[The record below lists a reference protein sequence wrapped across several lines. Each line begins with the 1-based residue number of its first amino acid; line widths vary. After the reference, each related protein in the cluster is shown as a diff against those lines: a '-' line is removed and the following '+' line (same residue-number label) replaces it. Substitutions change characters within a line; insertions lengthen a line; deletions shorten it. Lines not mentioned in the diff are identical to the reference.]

1 MNIRKRR
8 VLAALSA
15 IALVAP
21 LSLANPVSARDGNSS
36 RDDVG
41 GTGNDVNPQPASKIK
56 QGGTMNYVQV
66 SLCPQFNGNAAGGNL
81 ADCSTAMGPLLPF
94 YTYFDGN
101 GNVQVN
107 KDYAS
112 SVKVSKVKGKQTV
125 TYALNPKA
133 VWTDGKSVTAADF
146 ISMWQALNGTNKAF
160 AVISTTGYDKME
172 SVVQGKTKFDVIV
185 TFKET
190 YADWQPMFGALKPVS
205 LTATPEAFN
214 NSWKLAPSPTAGPF
228 IWGGVDNTAK
238 TITVKR
244 NPKWWGDKPYLDQIV
259 FKQLAQAAQIDA
271 LLNGE
276 IDYMDVS
283 VDANA
288 VKRVRDDKGKKVRL
302 NTGVSPV
309 FEHLTFG
316 PLEGNAVTSDVAV
329 RQALALAL
337 DRQQIATAVL
347 GPIVGKKNAAV
358 LNNRI
363 FMKGLYCNQDNSGSF
378 GKRDLKAARA
388 LLDKAGWTVGSD
400 GIRSKNGIRLS
411 MTAKY
416 PSGFEPRRDIILLST
431 AMAKEVGIEL
441 VPTIVP
447 SADYFVKHI
456 TQPANFELAV
466 FAWVGTAYPIAS
478 SPNLYKT
485 DSAQNFPKI
494 SSALVDS
501 LGVRAN
507 QILALPKRCELMN
520 QMDKELWK
528 LMPSIP
534 LYQRPSAIAANKNL
548 ANFGAFAYTSLD
560 WTKVGFQK

>member
-1 MNIRKRR
+1 MNIMKRR
-8 VLAALSA
+8 ALAALSA

-21 LSLANPVSARDGNSS
+21 LSFANPVSARDGDTS

-41 GTGNDVNPQPASKIK
+41 GTSNDVNPQPASKIK
-56 QGGTMNYVQV
+56 QGGTLNYVQV

-81 ADCSTAMGPLLPF
+81 ADCSTAMGPLLPV

-112 SVKVSKVKGKQTV
+112 SIKVSKVNGKQTV

-133 VWTDGKSVTAADF
+133 VWSDGKSVTADDF
-146 ISMWQALNGTNKAF
+146 ISMWKALNGTNKAF

-190 YADWQPMFGALKPVS
+190 YADWQPMFSALKPAS

-214 NSWKLAPSPTAGPF
+214 NSWKLAPNPTSGPF
-228 IWGGVDNTAK
+228 IWDGVDNTAK

-244 NPKWWGDKPYLDQIV
+244 NPKWWGEKPYLDRIV
-259 FKQLAQAAQIDA
+259 FKQVPQAAQIDA

-283 VDANA
+283 IDANA
-288 VKRVRDDKGKKVRL
+288 VKRVKADKGKKVRL
-302 NTGVSPV
+302 DTNVSPT

-316 PLEGNAVTSDVAV
+316 PLNAVTGDVAV

-337 DRQQIATAVL
+337 DRQQIAVAIQS
-347 GPIVGKKNAAV
+347 PIVGKNNVAV

-400 GIRSKNGIRLS
+400 GIRSKNGVRLS

-416 PSGFEPRRDIILLST
+416 PSGNDARRDIILLST
-431 AMAKEVGIEL
+431 AMAKEAGIEL
-441 VPTIVP
+441 VPTLIP
-447 SADYFVKHI
+447 SADYFVKHV

-466 FAWVGTAYPIAS
+466 FAWIGTSYPIAS

-501 LGVRAN
+501 LGVKAN

-534 LYQRPSAIAANKNL
+534 LYQRPNAVAVAKKL
-548 ANFGAFAYTSLD
+548 ANFGAFGYTSLD
-560 WTKVGFQK
+560 WAKVGFEK

>member
-1 MNIRKRR
+1 MNIMKRR

-21 LSLANPVSARDGNSS
+21 LSFANPVSARDGNSS

-41 GTGNDVNPQPASKIK
+41 GTSNDVNPQPASKIK
-56 QGGTMNYVQV
+56 QGGTLNYVQV

-81 ADCSTAMGPLLPF
+81 ADCSTAMGPLLPY

-112 SVKVSKVKGKQTV
+112 SIKVSKVNGKQTV

-133 VWTDGKSVTAADF
+133 VWTDGKSVTADDF
-146 ISMWQALNGTNKAF
+146 ISMWKALNGTNKAF

-190 YADWQPMFGALKPVS
+190 YADWQPLFGSLKPAS
-205 LTATPEAFN
+205 LTATPDAFN
-214 NSWKLAPSPTAGPF
+214 NSWKLAPSPTSGPF
-228 IWGGVDNTAK
+228 IWDGVDNTAK

-244 NPKWWGDKPYLDQIV
+244 NPKWWGEKPYLDKIV
-259 FKQLAQAAQIDA
+259 FKQVPQAAQIDA

-283 VDANA
+283 IDANA
-288 VKRVRDDKGKKVRL
+288 VKRVKADKGKKVRL
-302 NTGVSPV
+302 DTNVSAT

-316 PLEGNAVTSDVAV
+316 PFNSVTGDVAV

-337 DRQQIATAVL
+337 DREQIAVAIQS
-347 GPIVGKKNAAV
+347 PIVGKKNVAV

-400 GIRSKNGIRLS
+400 GIRSKNGVRLT

-416 PSGFEPRRDIILLST
+416 PSGNDARRDIILLAT
-431 AMAKEVGIEL
+431 AMAKEAGIEL
-441 VPTIVP
+441 VPTLIP

-485 DSAQNFPKI
+485 GSAQNFPKI
-494 SSALVDS
+494 SSELVDS

-528 LMPSIP
+528 IMPSIP
-534 LYQRPSAIAANKNL
+534 LYQRPNAVAVNTKL
-548 ANFGAFAYTSLD
+548 ANFGAFGYTSLD
-560 WTKVGFQK
+560 WAKVGFEK

>member
-1 MNIRKRR
+1 MNIMKRR

-21 LSLANPVSARDGNSS
+21 LSFANPVSARDGNSS

-41 GTGNDVNPQPASKIK
+41 GTSNDVNPQPASKIK
-56 QGGTMNYVQV
+56 QGGTLNYVQV

-81 ADCSTAMGPLLPF
+81 ADCSTAMGPLLPY

-112 SVKVSKVKGKQTV
+112 SIKVSKVNGKQTV

-133 VWTDGKSVTAADF
+133 VWSDGKSVTADDF
-146 ISMWQALNGTNKAF
+146 ISMWKALNGTNKAF

-190 YADWQPMFGALKPVS
+190 YADWQPLFGSLKPAS
-205 LTATPEAFN
+205 LTATPDAFN
-214 NSWKLAPSPTAGPF
+214 NSWKLAPSPTSGPF
-228 IWGGVDNTAK
+228 IWDGVDNTAK

-244 NPKWWGDKPYLDQIV
+244 NPKWWGEKPYLDKIV
-259 FKQLAQAAQIDA
+259 FKQVPQAAQIDA

-283 VDANA
+283 IDANA
-288 VKRVRDDKGKKVRL
+288 VKRVKADKGKKVRL
-302 NTGVSPV
+302 DTNVSAT

-316 PLEGNAVTSDVAV
+316 PFNSVTTDVAV

-337 DRQQIATAVL
+337 DREQIAVAIQS
-347 GPIVGKKNAAV
+347 PIVGKKNVAV

-400 GIRSKNGIRLS
+400 GIRSKNGVRLT

-416 PSGFEPRRDIILLST
+416 PSGNDARRDIILLAT
-431 AMAKEVGIEL
+431 AMAKEAGIEL
-441 VPTIVP
+441 VPTLIP
-447 SADYFVKHI
+447 SADYFVKHV

-485 DSAQNFPKI
+485 GSAQNFPKI
-494 SSALVDS
+494 SSELVDS

-528 LMPSIP
+528 IMPSIP
-534 LYQRPSAIAANKNL
+534 LYQRPNAVAVNTKL
-548 ANFGAFAYTSLD
+548 ANFGAFGYTSLD
-560 WTKVGFQK
+560 WAKVGFEK

>member
-1 MNIRKRR
+1 MKRR

-21 LSLANPVSARDGNSS
+21 LSFANPVSARDGNSS

-41 GTGNDVNPQPASKIK
+41 GTSNDVNPQPASKIK
-56 QGGTMNYVQV
+56 QGGTLNYVQV

-81 ADCSTAMGPLLPF
+81 ADCSTAMGPLLPY

-112 SVKVSKVKGKQTV
+112 SIKVSKVNGKQTV

-133 VWTDGKSVTAADF
+133 VWSDGKSVTADDF
-146 ISMWQALNGTNKAF
+146 ISMWKALNGTNKAF

-190 YADWQPMFGALKPVS
+190 YADWQPLFGSLKPAS
-205 LTATPEAFN
+205 LTATPDAFN
-214 NSWKLAPSPTAGPF
+214 NSWKLAPSPTSGPF
-228 IWGGVDNTAK
+228 IWDGVDNTAK

-244 NPKWWGDKPYLDQIV
+244 NPKWWGEKPYLDKIV
-259 FKQLAQAAQIDA
+259 FKQVPQAAQIDA

-283 VDANA
+283 IDANA
-288 VKRVRDDKGKKVRL
+288 VKRVKADKGKKVRL
-302 NTGVSPV
+302 DTNVSAT

-316 PLEGNAVTSDVAV
+316 PFNSVTGDVAV

-337 DRQQIATAVL
+337 DREQIAVAIQS
-347 GPIVGKKNAAV
+347 PIVGKKNVAV

-400 GIRSKNGIRLS
+400 GIRSKNGVRLT

-416 PSGFEPRRDIILLST
+416 PSGNDARRDIILLAT
-431 AMAKEVGIEL
+431 AMAKEAGIEL
-441 VPTIVP
+441 VPTLIP
-447 SADYFVKHI
+447 SADYFVKHV

-485 DSAQNFPKI
+485 GSAQNFPKI
-494 SSALVDS
+494 SSELVDS

-528 LMPSIP
+528 IMPSIP
-534 LYQRPSAIAANKNL
+534 LYQRPNAVAVNTKL
-548 ANFGAFAYTSLD
+548 ANFGAFGYTSLD
-560 WTKVGFQK
+560 WAKVGFEK

>member
-1 MNIRKRR
+1 MNIMKRR
-8 VLAALSA
+8 ALAALSA

-21 LSLANPVSARDGNSS
+21 LSFANPVSARDGDTS

-41 GTGNDVNPQPASKIK
+41 GTSNDVNPQPASKIK
-56 QGGTMNYVQV
+56 QGGTLNYVQV

-81 ADCSTAMGPLLPF
+81 ADCSTAMGPLLPY

-107 KDYAS
+107 KDYATS
-112 SVKVSKVKGKQTV
+112 IKVSKVNGKQTV

-133 VWTDGKSVTAADF
+133 VWSDGKSVTAEDF
-146 ISMWQALNGTNKAF
+146 ISMWKALNGTNKAY

-190 YADWQPMFGALKPVS
+190 YADWQPLFGSLKPAS

-214 NSWKLAPSPTAGPF
+214 NSWKLAPNPTSGPF
-228 IWGGVDNTAK
+228 IWDGVDNTAK

-244 NPKWWGDKPYLDQIV
+244 NPKWWGEKPYLDRIV
-259 FKQLAQAAQIDA
+259 FKQVPQAAQIDA

-283 VDANA
+283 IDANA
-288 VKRVRDDKGKKVRL
+288 VKRVKADKGKKVRL
-302 NTGVSPV
+302 DTNVSAT

-316 PLEGNAVTSDVAV
+316 PFNAVTGDVAV

-337 DRQQIATAVL
+337 DRQQIAVAIQS
-347 GPIVGKKNAAV
+347 PIVGKKNVSV

-400 GIRSKNGIRLS
+400 GIRSKNGVRLS

-416 PSGFEPRRDIILLST
+416 PSGNDARRDIILLST

-441 VPTIVP
+441 VPTLIP

-485 DSAQNFPKI
+485 GSAQNFPKI
-494 SSALVDS
+494 SSELVDS

-528 LMPSIP
+528 IMPSIP
-534 LYQRPSAIAANKNL
+534 LYQRPNAVAVNKKL
-548 ANFGAFAYTSLD
+548 ANFGAFGYTSLD
-560 WTKVGFQK
+560 WAKVGFEK

>member
-1 MNIRKRR
+1 MNIMKRR
-8 VLAALSA
+8 ALAALSA

-21 LSLANPVSARDGNSS
+21 LSFANPVSARDGDTS

-41 GTGNDVNPQPASKIK
+41 GTSNDVNPQPASKIK
-56 QGGTMNYVQV
+56 QGGTLNYVQV

-81 ADCSTAMGPLLPF
+81 ADCSTAMGPLLPY

-107 KDYAS
+107 KDYATS
-112 SVKVSKVKGKQTV
+112 IKVSKVNGKQTV

-133 VWTDGKSVTAADF
+133 VWTDGKSVTADDF
-146 ISMWQALNGTNKAF
+146 ISMWKALNGTNKAY

-190 YADWQPMFGALKPVS
+190 YADWQPLFGSLKPAS

-214 NSWKLAPSPTAGPF
+214 NSWKLAPNPTSGPF
-228 IWGGVDNTAK
+228 IWDGVDNTAK

-244 NPKWWGDKPYLDQIV
+244 NPKWWGEKPYLDRIV
-259 FKQLAQAAQIDA
+259 FKQVPQAAQIDA

-283 VDANA
+283 IDANA
-288 VKRVRDDKGKKVRL
+288 VKRVKADKGKKVRL
-302 NTGVSPV
+302 DTNVSAT

-316 PLEGNAVTSDVAV
+316 PFNSVTGDVAV

-337 DRQQIATAVL
+337 DREQIAVAIQS
-347 GPIVGKKNAAV
+347 PIVGKKNVSV

-400 GIRSKNGIRLS
+400 GIRSKNGVRLS

-416 PSGFEPRRDIILLST
+416 PSGNDARRDIILLAT

-441 VPTIVP
+441 VPTLIP

-485 DSAQNFPKI
+485 GSAQNFPKI
-494 SSALVDS
+494 SSELVDS

-528 LMPSIP
+528 IMPSIP
-534 LYQRPSAIAANKNL
+534 LYQRPNAVAVNKKL
-548 ANFGAFAYTSLD
+548 ANFGAFGYTSLD
-560 WTKVGFQK
+560 WAKVGFEK

>member
-1 MNIRKRR
+1 
-8 VLAALSA
+8 
-15 IALVAP
+15 
-21 LSLANPVSARDGNSS
+21 
-36 RDDVG
+36 
-41 GTGNDVNPQPASKIK
+41 
-56 QGGTMNYVQV
+56 MNYVQV
-66 SLCPQFNGNAAGGNL
+66 SLCPQFNGGAAGGNL
-81 ADCSTAMGPLLPF
+81 ADCSTTMGPLLPF

-101 GNVQVN
+101 GNLQVN

-146 ISMWQALNGTNKAF
+146 ISMWNAQNGSNKAF
-160 AVISTTGYDKME
+160 AVISTTGYDKIE

-190 YADWQPMFGALKPVS
+190 YADWQPLFGSLKPVS
-205 LTATPEAFN
+205 LTANPEAFN
-214 NSWKLAPSPTAGPF
+214 NSWKLAPSPTSGPF

-244 NPKWWGDKPYLDQIV
+244 NPKWWGDKPYLDRIV
-259 FKQLAQAAQIDA
+259 FKQVPQAAQIDA

-283 VDANA
+283 IDANA
-288 VKRVRDDKGKKVRL
+288 VKRVRADKGKKVRL
-302 NTGVSPV
+302 NTAVSPV
-309 FEHLTFG
+309 WEHLTFG
-316 PLEGNAVTSDVAV
+316 PLTGNAVTSDVAV
-329 RQALALAL
+329 RQALTLAL
-337 DRQQIATAVL
+337 DRQQIATAIQ
-347 GPIVGKKNAAV
+347 GPIVGKKNAVV

-363 FMKGLYCNQDNSGSF
+363 FMKGLYCNQDNSGSL

-388 LLDKAGWTVGSD
+388 MLDKAGWTVGSD
-400 GIRSKNGIRLS
+400 GIRSKNGVRLS
-411 MTAKY
+411 IAIKY
-416 PSGFEPRRDIILLST
+416 PSGNTARRDIILLST

-441 VPTIVP
+441 VPTLVP
-447 SADYFVKHI
+447 SADYFVKHV

-485 DSAQNFPKI
+485 GSAQNFPKI

-534 LYQRPSAIAANKNL
+534 LYQRPNAVAVNKKL
-548 ANFGAFAYTSLD
+548 ANFGAFGYTTLD
-560 WTKVGFQK
+560 WTKVGLTK

>member
-1 MNIRKRR
+1 MNIMKRR

-21 LSLANPVSARDGNSS
+21 LSFANPVSARDGNSS

-41 GTGNDVNPQPASKIK
+41 GTSNDVNPQPASKIK
-56 QGGTMNYVQV
+56 QGGTLNYVQV

-81 ADCSTAMGPLLPF
+81 ADCSTAMGPLLPY

-112 SVKVSKVKGKQTV
+112 SIKVSKVNGKQTV

-133 VWTDGKSVTAADF
+133 VWSDGKSVTADDF
-146 ISMWQALNGTNKAF
+146 ISMWKALNGTNKAF

-190 YADWQPMFGALKPVS
+190 YADWQPLFGSLKPAS
-205 LTATPEAFN
+205 LTATPDAFN
-214 NSWKLAPSPTAGPF
+214 NSWKLAPSPTSGPF
-228 IWGGVDNTAK
+228 IWDGVDNTAK

-244 NPKWWGDKPYLDQIV
+244 NPKWWGEKPYLDKIV
-259 FKQLAQAAQIDA
+259 FKQVPQAAQIDA

-283 VDANA
+283 IDANA
-288 VKRVRDDKGKKVRL
+288 VKRVKADKGKKVRL
-302 NTGVSPV
+302 DTNVSATW
-309 FEHLTFG
+309 EHLTFG
-316 PLEGNAVTSDVAV
+316 PFNSVTNDVAV

-337 DRQQIATAVL
+337 DREQIAVAIQS
-347 GPIVGKKNAAV
+347 PIVGKKNVEV

-363 FMKGLYCNQDNSGSF
+363 FMKGLYCNQDNSGSL

-400 GIRSKNGIRLS
+400 GIRSKNGVRLT

-416 PSGFEPRRDIILLST
+416 PSGNDARRDIILLAT
-431 AMAKEVGIEL
+431 AMAKEAGIEL
-441 VPTIVP
+441 VPTLIP
-447 SADYFVKHI
+447 SADYFVKHV

-466 FAWVGTAYPIAS
+466 FAWIGTAYPIAS

-485 DSAQNFPKI
+485 GSAQNFPKI
-494 SSALVDS
+494 SSELVDS

-528 LMPSIP
+528 IMPSIP
-534 LYQRPSAIAANKNL
+534 LYQRPNAVAVNTKL
-548 ANFGAFAYTSLD
+548 ANFGAFGYTSLD
-560 WTKVGFQK
+560 WAKVGFEK

>member
-1 MNIRKRR
+1 MNIMKRR

-21 LSLANPVSARDGNSS
+21 LSFANPVSARDGNSS

-41 GTGNDVNPQPASKIK
+41 GTSNDVNPQPASKIK
-56 QGGTMNYVQV
+56 QGGTLNYVQV

-81 ADCSTAMGPLLPF
+81 ADCSTAMGPLLPY

-112 SVKVSKVKGKQTV
+112 SIKVSKVNGKQTV

-133 VWTDGKSVTAADF
+133 VWSDGKSVTADDF
-146 ISMWQALNGTNKAF
+146 ISMWKALNGTNKAF

-190 YADWQPMFGALKPVS
+190 YADWQPLFGSLKPAS
-205 LTATPEAFN
+205 LTATPDAFN
-214 NSWKLAPSPTAGPF
+214 NSWKLAPSPTSGPF
-228 IWGGVDNTAK
+228 IWDGVDNTAK

-244 NPKWWGDKPYLDQIV
+244 NPKWWGEKPYLDKIV
-259 FKQLAQAAQIDA
+259 FKQVPQAAQIDA

-283 VDANA
+283 IDANA
-288 VKRVRDDKGKKVRL
+288 VKRVKADKGKKVRL
-302 NTGVSPV
+302 DTNVSAT

-316 PLEGNAVTSDVAV
+316 PFNSVTGDVAV

-337 DRQQIATAVL
+337 DREQIAVAIQS
-347 GPIVGKKNAAV
+347 PIVGKKNVAV

-400 GIRSKNGIRLS
+400 GIRSKNGVRLT

-416 PSGFEPRRDIILLST
+416 PSGNDARRDIILLAT
-431 AMAKEVGIEL
+431 AMAKEAGIEL
-441 VPTIVP
+441 VPTLIP
-447 SADYFVKHI
+447 SADYFVKHV

-485 DSAQNFPKI
+485 GSAQNFPKI

-528 LMPSIP
+528 IMPSIP
-534 LYQRPSAIAANKNL
+534 LYQRPNAVAVNTKL
-548 ANFGAFAYTSLD
+548 ANFGAFGYTSLD
-560 WTKVGFQK
+560 WAKVGFEK

>member
-1 MNIRKRR
+1 MNIMKRR

-21 LSLANPVSARDGNSS
+21 LSFANPVSARDGNSS

-41 GTGNDVNPQPASKIK
+41 GTSNDINPQPASKIK

-81 ADCSTAMGPLLPF
+81 ADCSTAMGPLLPY

-112 SVKVSKVKGKQTV
+112 SIKVSKVNGKQTV

-133 VWTDGKSVTAADF
+133 VWSDGKSVTADDF
-146 ISMWQALNGTNKAF
+146 ISMWKALNGTNKAF

-190 YADWQPMFGALKPVS
+190 YADWQPLFGALKPAS
-205 LTATPEAFN
+205 LTATPDAFN
-214 NSWKLAPSPTAGPF
+214 NSWKLAPSPTSGPF
-228 IWGGVDNTAK
+228 IWDGVDNTAK

-244 NPKWWGDKPYLDQIV
+244 NPKWWGEKPYLDKIV
-259 FKQLAQAAQIDA
+259 FKQVPQAAQIDA

-283 VDANA
+283 IDANA
-288 VKRVRDDKGKKVRL
+288 VKRVKADKGKKVRL
-302 NTGVSPV
+302 DTNVSAT

-316 PLEGNAVTSDVAV
+316 PFNSVTGDVAV

-337 DRQQIATAVL
+337 DREQIAVAIQS
-347 GPIVGKKNAAV
+347 PIVGKKNVAV

-400 GIRSKNGIRLS
+400 GIRSKNGVRLT

-416 PSGFEPRRDIILLST
+416 PSGNDARRDIILLAT
-431 AMAKEVGIEL
+431 AMAKEAGIEL
-441 VPTIVP
+441 VPTLIP

-485 DSAQNFPKI
+485 GSAQNFPKI
-494 SSALVDS
+494 SSELVDS

-528 LMPSIP
+528 IMPSIP
-534 LYQRPSAIAANKNL
+534 LYQRPNAVAVNTKL
-548 ANFGAFAYTSLD
+548 ANFGAFGYTSLD
-560 WTKVGFQK
+560 WAKVGFEK

>member
-1 MNIRKRR
+1 MNIMKRR

-21 LSLANPVSARDGNSS
+21 LSFANPVSARDGNSS

-41 GTGNDVNPQPASKIK
+41 GTSNDINPQPASKIQ

-112 SVKVSKVKGKQTV
+112 SIKVSKVNGKQTV

-133 VWTDGKSVTAADF
+133 VWSDGKSVTADDF
-146 ISMWQALNGTNKAF
+146 ISMWKALNGTNKAF

-190 YADWQPMFGALKPVS
+190 YADWQPLFGSLKPAS
-205 LTATPEAFN
+205 LTATPDAFN
-214 NSWKLAPSPTAGPF
+214 NSWKLAPSPTSGPF
-228 IWGGVDNTAK
+228 IWDGVDNTAK

-244 NPKWWGDKPYLDQIV
+244 NPKWWGEKPYLDKIV
-259 FKQLAQAAQIDA
+259 FKQVPQAAQIDA

-283 VDANA
+283 IDANA
-288 VKRVRDDKGKKVRL
+288 VKRVKADKGKKVRL
-302 NTGVSPV
+302 DTNVSAT

-316 PLEGNAVTSDVAV
+316 PFNSVTGDVAV

-337 DRQQIATAVL
+337 DREQIAVAIQS
-347 GPIVGKKNAAV
+347 PIVGKKNVAV

-400 GIRSKNGIRLS
+400 GIRSKNGVRLT

-416 PSGFEPRRDIILLST
+416 PSGNDARRDIILLAT
-431 AMAKEVGIEL
+431 AMAKEAGIEL
-441 VPTIVP
+441 VPTLIP

-485 DSAQNFPKI
+485 GSAQNFPKI
-494 SSALVDS
+494 SSELVDS

-528 LMPSIP
+528 IMPSIP
-534 LYQRPSAIAANKNL
+534 LYQRPNAVAVNKKL
-548 ANFGAFAYTSLD
+548 ANFGAFGYTSLD
-560 WTKVGFQK
+560 WAKVGFEK

>member
-1 MNIRKRR
+1 MNIMKRR

-21 LSLANPVSARDGNSS
+21 LSFANPVSARDGNSS

-41 GTGNDVNPQPASKIK
+41 GTSNDVNPQPASKIK
-56 QGGTMNYVQV
+56 QGGTLNYVQV

-81 ADCSTAMGPLLPF
+81 ADCSTAMGPLLPY

-112 SVKVSKVKGKQTV
+112 SIKVSKVNGKQTV

-133 VWTDGKSVTAADF
+133 VWSDGKSVTADDF
-146 ISMWQALNGTNKAF
+146 ISMWKALNGTNKAF

-190 YADWQPMFGALKPVS
+190 YADWQPLFGSLKPAS
-205 LTATPEAFN
+205 LTATPDAFN
-214 NSWKLAPSPTAGPF
+214 NSWKLAPSPTSGPF
-228 IWGGVDNTAK
+228 IWDGVDNTAK

-244 NPKWWGDKPYLDQIV
+244 NPKWWGEKPYLDKIV
-259 FKQLAQAAQIDA
+259 FKQVPQAAQIDA

-283 VDANA
+283 IDANA
-288 VKRVRDDKGKKVRL
+288 VKRVKADKGKKVRL
-302 NTGVSPV
+302 DTNVSAT

-316 PLEGNAVTSDVAV
+316 PFNSVTTDVAV

-337 DRQQIATAVL
+337 DREQIAVAIQS
-347 GPIVGKKNAAV
+347 PIVGKKNVAV

-400 GIRSKNGIRLS
+400 GIRSKNGVRLT

-416 PSGFEPRRDIILLST
+416 PSGNDARRDIILLAT
-431 AMAKEVGIEL
+431 AMAKEAGIEL
-441 VPTIVP
+441 VPTLIP
-447 SADYFVKHI
+447 SADYFVKHV

-466 FAWVGTAYPIAS
+466 FAWIGTAYPIAS

-485 DSAQNFPKI
+485 GSAQNFPKI
-494 SSALVDS
+494 SSELVDS

-528 LMPSIP
+528 IMPSIP
-534 LYQRPSAIAANKNL
+534 LYQRPNAVAVNTKL
-548 ANFGAFAYTSLD
+548 ANFGAFGYTSLD
-560 WTKVGFQK
+560 WAKVGFEK

>member
-1 MNIRKRR
+1 MNIMKRR
-8 VLAALSA
+8 ALAALSA

-21 LSLANPVSARDGNSS
+21 LSFANPVSARDGDTS

-41 GTGNDVNPQPASKIK
+41 GTSNDVNPQPASKIK
-56 QGGTMNYVQV
+56 QGGTLNYVQV

-112 SVKVSKVKGKQTV
+112 SIKVSKVNGKQTV

-133 VWTDGKSVTAADF
+133 VWSDGKSVTAEDF
-146 ISMWQALNGTNKAF
+146 ISMWKALNGTNKAF

-190 YADWQPMFGALKPVS
+190 YADWQPLFGALKPAS

-214 NSWKLAPSPTAGPF
+214 NSWKLAPNPTSGPF
-228 IWGGVDNTAK
+228 IWDGVDNTAK

-244 NPKWWGDKPYLDQIV
+244 NPKWWGEKPYLDRIV
-259 FKQLAQAAQIDA
+259 FKQVPQAAQIDA

-283 VDANA
+283 IDANA
-288 VKRVRDDKGKKVRL
+288 VKRVKADKGKKVRL
-302 NTGVSPV
+302 DTNVSAT

-316 PLEGNAVTSDVAV
+316 PFNAVTGDVAV

-337 DRQQIATAVL
+337 DREQIAVAIQS
-347 GPIVGKKNAAV
+347 PIVGKKNVAV

-400 GIRSKNGIRLS
+400 GIRSKNGVRLS
-411 MTAKY
+411 IVTKY
-416 PSGFEPRRDIILLST
+416 PSGNDARRDIILLST

-441 VPTIVP
+441 VPTLIP

-466 FAWVGTAYPIAS
+466 FAWVGTSYPIAS

-528 LMPSIP
+528 IMPSIP
-534 LYQRPSAIAANKNL
+534 LYQRPNAVAVATKL
-548 ANFGAFAYTSLD
+548 ANFGAFGYTSLD
-560 WTKVGFQK
+560 WAKVGFTK

>member
-1 MNIRKRR
+1 MNIMKRR

-21 LSLANPVSARDGNSS
+21 LSFANPVSARDGNSS

-41 GTGNDVNPQPASKIK
+41 GTSNDVNPQPASKIK
-56 QGGTMNYVQV
+56 QGGTLNYVQV

-81 ADCSTAMGPLLPF
+81 ADCSTAMGPLLPY

-112 SVKVSKVKGKQTV
+112 SIKVSKVNGKQTV

-133 VWTDGKSVTAADF
+133 VWSDGKSVTADDF
-146 ISMWQALNGTNKAF
+146 ISMWKALNGTNKAF

-190 YADWQPMFGALKPVS
+190 YADWQPLFGSLKPVS
-205 LTATPEAFN
+205 LTATPDAFN
-214 NSWKLAPSPTAGPF
+214 NSWKLAPSPTSGPF
-228 IWGGVDNTAK
+228 IWDGVDNTAK

-244 NPKWWGDKPYLDQIV
+244 NPKWWGEKPYLDKIV
-259 FKQLAQAAQIDA
+259 FKQVPQAAQIDA

-288 VKRVRDDKGKKVRL
+288 VKRVKADKGKKVRL
-302 NTGVSPV
+302 DTNVSAT

-316 PLEGNAVTSDVAV
+316 PFNSVTGDVAV

-337 DRQQIATAVL
+337 DREQIAVAIQS
-347 GPIVGKKNAAV
+347 PIVGKKNVAV

-400 GIRSKNGIRLS
+400 GIRSKNGVRLT

-416 PSGFEPRRDIILLST
+416 PSGNDARRDIILLAT
-431 AMAKEVGIEL
+431 AMAKEAGIEL
-441 VPTIVP
+441 VPTLIP
-447 SADYFVKHI
+447 SADYFVKHV

-466 FAWVGTAYPIAS
+466 FAWIGTAYPIAS

-485 DSAQNFPKI
+485 GSAQNFPKI
-494 SSALVDS
+494 SSELVDS

-528 LMPSIP
+528 IMPSIP
-534 LYQRPSAIAANKNL
+534 LYQRPNAVAVNTKL
-548 ANFGAFAYTSLD
+548 ANFGAFGYTSLD
-560 WTKVGFQK
+560 WAKVGFEK

>member
-41 GTGNDVNPQPASKIK
+41 GTGNDINPQAVSKIK

-81 ADCSTAMGPLLPF
+81 ADCSTTMGPLLPF

-101 GNVQVN
+101 GNLQVN
-107 KDYAS
+107 KDYATS
-112 SVKVSKVKGKQTV
+112 IKVSKVNGKQTV

-133 VWTDGKSVTAADF
+133 VWTDGKSVTANDF
-146 ISMWQALNGTNKAF
+146 ISMWNASNGTNKAF
-160 AVISTTGYDKME
+160 AVISSVGYEKME

-185 TFKET
+185 TFRET
-190 YADWQPMFGALKPVS
+190 YADWQPLFGALKPAS

-214 NSWKLAPSPTAGPF
+214 NSWKLAPSPTSGPF
-228 IWGGVDNTAK
+228 IWDGVDNTVK
-238 TITVKR
+238 TISVKQ
-244 NPKWWGDKPYLDQIV
+244 NPKWWGEKPYLDRIV
-259 FKQLAQAAQIDA
+259 FKQVPQAAQIDA

-283 VDANA
+283 IDANA
-288 VKRVRDDKGKKVRL
+288 VKRVRADKGKKVRL
-302 NTGVSPV
+302 NNSVSPV
-309 FEHLTFG
+309 WEHLTFG
-316 PLEGNAVTSDVAV
+316 PLTGNAVTSDIAV
-329 RQALALAL
+329 RQALTMAL
-337 DRQQIATAVL
+337 DRQQIATAIQ
-347 GPIVGKKNAAV
+347 GPIVGKKNAVV

-363 FMKGLYCNQDNSGSF
+363 FMKGLYCTQDNSGSL

-388 LLDKAGWTVGSD
+388 MLDKAGWTVGSD
-400 GIRSKNGIRLS
+400 GIRSKNGVRLS
-411 MTAKY
+411 IGTKY
-416 PSGFEPRRDIILLST
+416 PSGNDARRDIILLST
-431 AMAKEVGIEL
+431 AMAKEAGIEL
-441 VPTIVP
+441 VPTVIP
-447 SADYFVKHI
+447 SADYFVKHV

-466 FAWVGTAYPIAS
+466 FAWVGGAYPIAS
-478 SPNLYKT
+478 TPNIYKT

-494 SSALVDS
+494 SSASVDS

-520 QMDKELWK
+520 QMDKELWN
-528 LMPSIP
+528 LMPNIP
-534 LYQRPSAIAANKNL
+534 LYQRPNAVAVATKL
-548 ANFGAFAYTSLD
+548 ANFGAFGYTSLD
-560 WTKVGFQK
+560 WTKVGFTK

>member
-1 MNIRKRR
+1 MNIMKRR

-21 LSLANPVSARDGNSS
+21 LSFANPVSARDGNSS

-41 GTGNDVNPQPASKIK
+41 GTSNDVNPQPASKIK
-56 QGGTMNYVQV
+56 QGGTLNYVQV

-81 ADCSTAMGPLLPF
+81 ADCSTAMGPLLPY

-112 SVKVSKVKGKQTV
+112 SIKVSKVNGKQTV

-133 VWTDGKSVTAADF
+133 VWSDGKSVTADDF
-146 ISMWQALNGTNKAF
+146 ISMWKALNGTNKAF

-190 YADWQPMFGALKPVS
+190 YADWQPLFGSLKPAS
-205 LTATPEAFN
+205 LTATPDAFN
-214 NSWKLAPSPTAGPF
+214 NSWKLAPSPTSGPF
-228 IWGGVDNTAK
+228 IWDGVDNTAK

-244 NPKWWGDKPYLDQIV
+244 NPKWWGEKPYLDKIV
-259 FKQLAQAAQIDA
+259 FKQVPQAAQIDA

-283 VDANA
+283 IDANA
-288 VKRVRDDKGKKVRL
+288 VKRVKADKGKKVRL
-302 NTGVSPV
+302 DTNVSAT

-316 PLEGNAVTSDVAV
+316 PFNSVTTDVAV

-337 DRQQIATAVL
+337 DREQIAVAIQS
-347 GPIVGKKNAAV
+347 PIVGKKNVAV

-400 GIRSKNGIRLS
+400 GIRSKNGVRLT

-416 PSGFEPRRDIILLST
+416 PSANDARRDIILLAT
-431 AMAKEVGIEL
+431 AMAKEAGIEL
-441 VPTIVP
+441 VPTLIP
-447 SADYFVKHI
+447 SADYFVKHV

-485 DSAQNFPKI
+485 GSAQNFPKI
-494 SSALVDS
+494 SSELVDS

-528 LMPSIP
+528 IMPSIP
-534 LYQRPSAIAANKNL
+534 LYQRPNAVAVNTKL
-548 ANFGAFAYTSLD
+548 ANFGAFGYTSLD
-560 WTKVGFQK
+560 WAKVGFEK

>member
-1 MNIRKRR
+1 MNTMKRR

-21 LSLANPVSARDGNSS
+21 LSFANPVSARDGDTS

-41 GTGNDVNPQPASKIK
+41 GTSNDVNPQPASKIK

-81 ADCSTAMGPLLPF
+81 ADCSTTMGPLLPY

-112 SVKVSKVKGKQTV
+112 SVKVSKVNGKQTV

-133 VWTDGKSVTAADF
+133 VWTDGKSVTAEDF
-146 ISMWQALNGTNKAF
+146 ISMWKALNGTNKAF

-190 YADWQPMFGALKPVS
+190 YADWQPLFGALKPAS

-214 NSWKLAPSPTAGPF
+214 NSWKLAPNPTSGPF
-228 IWGGVDNTAK
+228 IWDGVDNTAK
-238 TITVKR
+238 TISVKS
-244 NPKWWGDKPYLDQIV
+244 NPKWWGEKPYLDRIV
-259 FKQLAQAAQIDA
+259 FKQVPQAAQIDA

-283 VDANA
+283 IDANA
-288 VKRVRDDKGKKVRL
+288 VKRVKADKGKKVRL
-302 NTGVSPV
+302 DTNVSAT

-316 PLEGNAVTSDVAV
+316 PFNAVTGDVAV

-337 DRQQIATAVL
+337 DREQIAVAIQS
-347 GPIVGKKNAAV
+347 PIVGKKNVAV

-388 LLDKAGWTVGSD
+388 MLDKAGWTVGSD
-400 GIRSKNGIRLS
+400 GIRSKNGVRLS

-416 PSGFEPRRDIILLST
+416 PSGHDARRDIILLST
-431 AMAKEVGIEL
+431 ALAKEVGIEL
-441 VPTIVP
+441 VPTLIP

-466 FAWVGTAYPIAS
+466 FAWVGTSYPIAS

-534 LYQRPSAIAANKNL
+534 LYQRPNAVAVATKL
-548 ANFGAFAYTSLD
+548 ANFGAFGYTSLD
-560 WTKVGFQK
+560 WAKVGFTK

>member
-1 MNIRKRR
+1 MNIMKRR

-21 LSLANPVSARDGNSS
+21 LSFANPVSARDGNSS

-41 GTGNDVNPQPASKIK
+41 GTSNDVNPQPASKIK
-56 QGGTMNYVQV
+56 QGGTLNYVQV

-81 ADCSTAMGPLLPF
+81 ADCSTAMGPLLPY

-112 SVKVSKVKGKQTV
+112 SIKVSKVNGKQTV

-133 VWTDGKSVTAADF
+133 VWSDGKSVTADDF
-146 ISMWQALNGTNKAF
+146 ISMWKALNGTNKAF

-190 YADWQPMFGALKPVS
+190 YADWQPLFGSLKPAS
-205 LTATPEAFN
+205 LTATPDAFN
-214 NSWKLAPSPTAGPF
+214 NSWKLAPSPTSGPF
-228 IWGGVDNTAK
+228 IWDGVDNTAK

-244 NPKWWGDKPYLDQIV
+244 NPKWWGEKPYLDKIV
-259 FKQLAQAAQIDA
+259 FKQVPQAAQIDA

-283 VDANA
+283 IDANA
-288 VKRVRDDKGKKVRL
+288 VKRVKADKGKKVRL
-302 NTGVSPV
+302 DTNVSAT

-316 PLEGNAVTSDVAV
+316 PFNSVTGDVAV

-337 DRQQIATAVL
+337 DREQIAVAIQS
-347 GPIVGKKNAAV
+347 PIVGKKNVAV

-400 GIRSKNGIRLS
+400 GIRSKNGVRLT

-416 PSGFEPRRDIILLST
+416 PSGNDARRDIILLAT
-431 AMAKEVGIEL
+431 AMAKEAGIEL
-441 VPTIVP
+441 VPTLIP
-447 SADYFVKHI
+447 SADYFVKHV

-485 DSAQNFPKI
+485 GSAQNFPKI
-494 SSALVDS
+494 SSELVDS
-501 LGVRAN
+501 LGVKAN

-528 LMPSIP
+528 IMPSIP
-534 LYQRPSAIAANKNL
+534 LYQRPNAVAVNTKL
-548 ANFGAFAYTSLD
+548 ANFGAFGYTSLD
-560 WTKVGFQK
+560 WAKVGFEK

>member
-1 MNIRKRR
+1 MNTMKRR

-21 LSLANPVSARDGNSS
+21 LSFANPVSARDGDTS

-41 GTGNDVNPQPASKIK
+41 GTSNDVNPQPASKIK

-81 ADCSTAMGPLLPF
+81 ADCSTTMGPLLPY

-101 GNVQVN
+101 GNVQVS

-112 SVKVSKVKGKQTV
+112 SVKVSKVNGKQTV

-133 VWTDGKSVTAADF
+133 VWTDGKSVTAEDF
-146 ISMWQALNGTNKAF
+146 ISMWKALNGTNKAF

-190 YADWQPMFGALKPVS
+190 YADWQPLFGALKPAS

-214 NSWKLAPSPTAGPF
+214 NSWKLAPSPTSGPF
-228 IWGGVDNTAK
+228 IWDGVDNTAK
-238 TITVKR
+238 TISVKR
-244 NPKWWGDKPYLDQIV
+244 NPNWWGEKPYLDRIV
-259 FKQLAQAAQIDA
+259 FKQVPQAAQIDA

-283 VDANA
+283 IDANA
-288 VKRVRDDKGKKVRL
+288 VKRVKADKGKKVRL
-302 NTGVSPV
+302 DTNVSAT

-316 PLEGNAVTSDVAV
+316 PFNAVTGDVAV

-337 DRQQIATAVL
+337 DREQIAVAIQS
-347 GPIVGKKNAAV
+347 PIVGKKNVAV

-363 FMKGLYCNQDNSGSF
+363 FMKGLYCNQDNSGSL

-388 LLDKAGWTVGSD
+388 MLDKAGWTVGSD
-400 GIRSKNGIRLS
+400 GIRSKNGVRLS
-411 MTAKY
+411 IATKY
-416 PSGFEPRRDIILLST
+416 PSGNDARRDIILLST

-441 VPTIVP
+441 VPTLIP

-478 SPNLYKT
+478 TPNVYKT

-528 LMPSIP
+528 IMPSIP
-534 LYQRPSAIAANKNL
+534 LYQRPNAVAVAKKL
-548 ANFGAFAYTSLD
+548 ANFGAFGYTSLD
-560 WTKVGFQK
+560 WAKVGFTK

>member
-1 MNIRKRR
+1 MNIMKRR

-21 LSLANPVSARDGNSS
+21 LSFANPVSARDGNSS

-41 GTGNDVNPQPASKIK
+41 GTSNDVNPQPASKIK
-56 QGGTMNYVQV
+56 QGGTLNYVQV

-81 ADCSTAMGPLLPF
+81 ADCSTAMGPLLPY

-112 SVKVSKVKGKQTV
+112 SINVSKVNGKQTV

-133 VWTDGKSVTAADF
+133 VWSDGKSVTADDF
-146 ISMWQALNGTNKAF
+146 ISMWKALNGTNKAF

-190 YADWQPMFGALKPVS
+190 YADWQPLFGSLKPAS
-205 LTATPEAFN
+205 LTATPDAFN
-214 NSWKLAPSPTAGPF
+214 NSWKLAPSPTSGPF
-228 IWGGVDNTAK
+228 IWDGVDNTAK

-244 NPKWWGDKPYLDQIV
+244 NPKWWGEKPYLDKIV
-259 FKQLAQAAQIDA
+259 FKQVPQAAQIDA

-283 VDANA
+283 IDANA
-288 VKRVRDDKGKKVRL
+288 VKRVKADKGKKVRL
-302 NTGVSPV
+302 DTNVSAT

-316 PLEGNAVTSDVAV
+316 PFNSVTVDVAV

-337 DRQQIATAVL
+337 DREQIAVAIQS
-347 GPIVGKKNAAV
+347 PIVGKKNVAV

-400 GIRSKNGIRLS
+400 GIRSKNGVRLT

-416 PSGFEPRRDIILLST
+416 PSGNDARRDIILLAT
-431 AMAKEVGIEL
+431 AMAKEAGIEL
-441 VPTIVP
+441 VPTLIP

-478 SPNLYKT
+478 TPNIYKT
-485 DSAQNFPKI
+485 GSAQNFPKI
-494 SSALVDS
+494 SSELVDS

-528 LMPSIP
+528 IMPSIP
-534 LYQRPSAIAANKNL
+534 LYQRPNAVAVNTKL
-548 ANFGAFAYTSLD
+548 ANFGAFGYTSLD
-560 WTKVGFQK
+560 WAKVGFEK

>member
-1 MNIRKRR
+1 MNIMKRR

-21 LSLANPVSARDGNSS
+21 LSFANPVSARDGDTS

-41 GTGNDVNPQPASKIK
+41 GTSNDVNPQPASKMK
-56 QGGTMNYVQV
+56 QGGTLNYVQV

-81 ADCSTAMGPLLPF
+81 ADCSTAMGPLLPY

-107 KDYAS
+107 KDYAT
-112 SVKVSKVKGKQTV
+112 SVKVSKVNGKQTV

-133 VWTDGKSVTAADF
+133 VWTDGTSVTAADF
-146 ISMWQALNGTNKAF
+146 ISMWKALNGTNKAF
-160 AVISTTGYDKME
+160 AVISTTGYEKME

-190 YADWQPMFGALKPVS
+190 YADWQPLFGALKPAS

-214 NSWKLAPSPTAGPF
+214 NSWKLAPSPTSGPF
-228 IWGGVDNTAK
+228 IWDGVDNTAK

-244 NPKWWGDKPYLDQIV
+244 NPKWWGEKPYLDRIV
-259 FKQLAQAAQIDA
+259 FKQVPQAAQIDA

-283 VDANA
+283 IDANA
-288 VKRVRDDKGKKVRL
+288 VKRVKADKGKKVRL
-302 NTGVSPV
+302 DTNVSATW
-309 FEHLTFG
+309 EHLTFG
-316 PLEGNAVTSDVAV
+316 PLNAVTGDVAV

-337 DRQQIATAVL
+337 DRQQIAVAIQS
-347 GPIVGKKNAAV
+347 PIVGKKNVEV

-363 FMKGLYCNQDNSGSF
+363 FMKGLYCNQDNSGSL

-388 LLDKAGWTVGSD
+388 MLDKAGWTVGSD
-400 GIRSKNGIRLS
+400 GIRSKNGVRLS

-416 PSGFEPRRDIILLST
+416 PSGNDARRDIILLAT
-431 AMAKEVGIEL
+431 AMAKEAGIEL
-441 VPTIVP
+441 VPTLIP

-466 FAWVGTAYPIAS
+466 FAWVGNAYPIAS
-478 SPNLYKT
+478 SPNVYKT
-485 DSAQNFPKI
+485 GSAQNFPKI
-494 SSALVDS
+494 SSELVDS

-528 LMPSIP
+528 IMPSIP
-534 LYQRPSAIAANKNL
+534 LYQRPNAVAVNTKL
-548 ANFGAFAYTSLD
+548 ANFGAFGYTSLD
-560 WTKVGFQK
+560 WAKVGFEK

>member
-1 MNIRKRR
+1 
-8 VLAALSA
+8 
-15 IALVAP
+15 
-21 LSLANPVSARDGNSS
+21 
-36 RDDVG
+36 
-41 GTGNDVNPQPASKIK
+41 
-56 QGGTMNYVQV
+56 
-66 SLCPQFNGNAAGGNL
+66 
-81 ADCSTAMGPLLPF
+81 
-94 YTYFDGN
+94 
-101 GNVQVN
+101 
-107 KDYAS
+107 
-112 SVKVSKVKGKQTV
+112 
-125 TYALNPKA
+125 
-133 VWTDGKSVTAADF
+133 
-146 ISMWQALNGTNKAF
+146 MWKALNGTNKAF

-190 YADWQPMFGALKPVS
+190 YADWQPLFGSLKPAS
-205 LTATPEAFN
+205 LTATPDAFN
-214 NSWKLAPSPTAGPF
+214 NSWKLAPSPTSGPF
-228 IWGGVDNTAK
+228 IWDGVDNTAK

-244 NPKWWGDKPYLDQIV
+244 NPKWWGEKPYLDKIV
-259 FKQLAQAAQIDA
+259 FKQVPQAAQIDA

-283 VDANA
+283 IDANA
-288 VKRVRDDKGKKVRL
+288 VKRVKADKGKKVRL
-302 NTGVSPV
+302 DTNVSAT

-316 PLEGNAVTSDVAV
+316 PFNSVTGDVAV

-337 DRQQIATAVL
+337 DREQIAVAIQS
-347 GPIVGKKNAAV
+347 PIVGKKNVAV

-400 GIRSKNGIRLS
+400 GIRSKNGVRLT

-416 PSGFEPRRDIILLST
+416 PSGNDARRDIILLAT
-431 AMAKEVGIEL
+431 AMAKEAGIEL
-441 VPTIVP
+441 VPTLIP
-447 SADYFVKHI
+447 SADYFVKHV

-485 DSAQNFPKI
+485 GSAQNFPKI
-494 SSALVDS
+494 SSELVDS

-528 LMPSIP
+528 IMPSIP
-534 LYQRPSAIAANKNL
+534 LYQRPNAVAVNTKL
-548 ANFGAFAYTSLD
+548 ANFGAFGYTSLD
-560 WTKVGFQK
+560 WAKVGFEK

>member
-1 MNIRKRR
+1 MNIMKRR

-21 LSLANPVSARDGNSS
+21 LSFANPVSARDGNSS

-41 GTGNDVNPQPASKIK
+41 GTSNDINPQPASKIQ

-112 SVKVSKVKGKQTV
+112 SIKVSKVNGKQTV

-133 VWTDGKSVTAADF
+133 VWSDGKSVTADDF
-146 ISMWQALNGTNKAF
+146 ISMWKALNGTNKAF

-190 YADWQPMFGALKPVS
+190 YADWQPLFGSLKPAS
-205 LTATPEAFN
+205 LTATPDAFN
-214 NSWKLAPSPTAGPF
+214 NSWKLAPSPTSGPF
-228 IWGGVDNTAK
+228 IWDGVDNTAK

-244 NPKWWGDKPYLDQIV
+244 NPKWWGEKPYLDKIV
-259 FKQLAQAAQIDA
+259 FKQVPQAAQIDA
-271 LLNGE
+271 LLNDE

-283 VDANA
+283 IDANA
-288 VKRVRDDKGKKVRL
+288 VKRVKADKGKKVRL
-302 NTGVSPV
+302 DTNVSATW
-309 FEHLTFG
+309 EHLTFG
-316 PLEGNAVTSDVAV
+316 PFNSVTNDVAV

-337 DRQQIATAVL
+337 DREQIAVAIQS
-347 GPIVGKKNAAV
+347 PIVGKKNVAV

-363 FMKGLYCNQDNSGSF
+363 FMKGLYCNQDNSGSL

-400 GIRSKNGIRLS
+400 GIRSKNGVRLT

-416 PSGFEPRRDIILLST
+416 PSGNDARRDIILLAT
-431 AMAKEVGIEL
+431 AMAKEAGIEL
-441 VPTIVP
+441 VPTLIP

-466 FAWVGTAYPIAS
+466 FAWVGTAYPISS
-478 SPNLYKT
+478 SPNIYKT

-501 LGVRAN
+501 LGVKAN

-528 LMPSIP
+528 IMPSIP
-534 LYQRPSAIAANKNL
+534 LYQRPNAVAVNTKL
-548 ANFGAFAYTSLD
+548 ANFGAFGYTSLD
-560 WTKVGFQK
+560 WTKVGFEK

>member
-1 MNIRKRR
+1 MNIMKRR
-8 VLAALSA
+8 ALAALSA

-21 LSLANPVSARDGNSS
+21 LSFANPVSARDGDTS

-41 GTGNDVNPQPASKIK
+41 GTSNDVNPQPASKIK
-56 QGGTMNYVQV
+56 QGGTLNYVQV

-81 ADCSTAMGPLLPF
+81 ADCSTAMGPLLPY

-107 KDYAS
+107 KDYATS
-112 SVKVSKVKGKQTV
+112 IKVSKVNGKQTV

-133 VWTDGKSVTAADF
+133 VWSDGKSVTADDF
-146 ISMWQALNGTNKAF
+146 ISMWKALNGTNKAY

-190 YADWQPMFGALKPVS
+190 YADWQPLFGSLKPAS

-214 NSWKLAPSPTAGPF
+214 NSWKLAPNPTSGPF
-228 IWGGVDNTAK
+228 IWDGVDNTAK

-244 NPKWWGDKPYLDQIV
+244 NPKWWGEKPYLDRIV
-259 FKQLAQAAQIDA
+259 FKQVPQAAQIDA

-283 VDANA
+283 IDANA
-288 VKRVRDDKGKKVRL
+288 VKRVKADKGKKVRL
-302 NTGVSPV
+302 DTNVSAT

-316 PLEGNAVTSDVAV
+316 PFNSVTGDVAV

-337 DRQQIATAVL
+337 DREQIAVAIQS
-347 GPIVGKKNAAV
+347 PIVGKKNVSV

-400 GIRSKNGIRLS
+400 GIRSKNGVRLS

-416 PSGFEPRRDIILLST
+416 PSGNDARRDIILLAT

-441 VPTIVP
+441 VPTLIP

-485 DSAQNFPKI
+485 GSAQNFPKI
-494 SSALVDS
+494 SSELVDS
-501 LGVRAN
+501 LGVKAN

-528 LMPSIP
+528 IMPSIP
-534 LYQRPSAIAANKNL
+534 LYQRPNAVAVNKKL
-548 ANFGAFAYTSLD
+548 ANFGAFGYTSLD
-560 WTKVGFQK
+560 WAKVGFEK

>member
-1 MNIRKRR
+1 MNIMKRR
-8 VLAALSA
+8 ALAALSA

-21 LSLANPVSARDGNSS
+21 LSFANPVSARDGDTS

-41 GTGNDVNPQPASKIK
+41 GTSNDVNPQPASKIK
-56 QGGTMNYVQV
+56 QGGTLNYVQV

-81 ADCSTAMGPLLPF
+81 ADCSTAMGPLLPY

-107 KDYAS
+107 KDYATS
-112 SVKVSKVKGKQTV
+112 IKVSKVNGKQTV

-133 VWTDGKSVTAADF
+133 VWTDGKSVTADDF
-146 ISMWQALNGTNKAF
+146 ISMWKALNGTNKAY

-190 YADWQPMFGALKPVS
+190 YADWQPLFGSLKPAS

-214 NSWKLAPSPTAGPF
+214 NSWKLAPNPTSGPF
-228 IWGGVDNTAK
+228 IWDGVDNTAK

-244 NPKWWGDKPYLDQIV
+244 NPKWWGEKPYLDRIV
-259 FKQLAQAAQIDA
+259 FKQVPQAAQIDA

-283 VDANA
+283 IDANA
-288 VKRVRDDKGKKVRL
+288 VKRVKADKGKKVRL
-302 NTGVSPV
+302 DTNVSAT

-316 PLEGNAVTSDVAV
+316 PFNSVTGDIAV

-337 DRQQIATAVL
+337 DREQIAVAIQS
-347 GPIVGKKNAAV
+347 PIVGKKNVSV

-400 GIRSKNGIRLS
+400 GIRSKNGVRLS

-416 PSGFEPRRDIILLST
+416 PSGNDARRDIILLST

-441 VPTIVP
+441 VPTLIP

-485 DSAQNFPKI
+485 GSAQNFPKI
-494 SSALVDS
+494 SSELVDS
-501 LGVRAN
+501 LGVKAN

-528 LMPSIP
+528 IMPSIP
-534 LYQRPSAIAANKNL
+534 LYQRPNAVAVNKKL
-548 ANFGAFAYTSLD
+548 ANFGAFGYTSLD
-560 WTKVGFQK
+560 WAKVGFEK

>member
-1 MNIRKRR
+1 MNIMKRR

-21 LSLANPVSARDGNSS
+21 LSFANPVSARDGNSS

-41 GTGNDVNPQPASKIK
+41 GTSNDVNPQPASKIK
-56 QGGTMNYVQV
+56 QGGTLNYVQV

-81 ADCSTAMGPLLPF
+81 ADCSTAMGPLLPY

-112 SVKVSKVKGKQTV
+112 SIKVSKVNGKQTV

-133 VWTDGKSVTAADF
+133 VWSDGKSVTADDF
-146 ISMWQALNGTNKAF
+146 ISMWKALNGTNKAF

-190 YADWQPMFGALKPVS
+190 YADWQPLFGSLKPAS
-205 LTATPEAFN
+205 LTATPDAFN
-214 NSWKLAPSPTAGPF
+214 NSWKLAPSPTSGPF
-228 IWGGVDNTAK
+228 IWDGVDNTAK

-244 NPKWWGDKPYLDQIV
+244 NPKWWGEKPYLDKIV
-259 FKQLAQAAQIDA
+259 FKQVPQAAQIDA

-283 VDANA
+283 IDANA
-288 VKRVRDDKGKKVRL
+288 VKRVKADKGKKVRL
-302 NTGVSPV
+302 DTNVSAT

-316 PLEGNAVTSDVAV
+316 PFNSVTNDVAV

-337 DRQQIATAVL
+337 DREQIAVAIQS
-347 GPIVGKKNAAV
+347 PIVGKKNVAV

-400 GIRSKNGIRLS
+400 GIRSKNGVRLT

-416 PSGFEPRRDIILLST
+416 PSGNDARRDIILLAT
-431 AMAKEVGIEL
+431 AMAKEAGIEL
-441 VPTIVP
+441 VPTLIP
-447 SADYFVKHI
+447 SADYFVKHV

-466 FAWVGTAYPIAS
+466 FAWIGTAYPIAS

-485 DSAQNFPKI
+485 GSAQNFPKI
-494 SSALVDS
+494 SSELVDS

-528 LMPSIP
+528 IMPSIP
-534 LYQRPSAIAANKNL
+534 LYQRPNAVAVNTKL
-548 ANFGAFAYTSLD
+548 ANFGAFGYTSLD
-560 WTKVGFQK
+560 WAKVGFEK

>member
-1 MNIRKRR
+1 MNIMKRR

-21 LSLANPVSARDGNSS
+21 LSFANPVSARDGNSS

-41 GTGNDVNPQPASKIK
+41 GTSNDVNPQPASKIQ
-56 QGGTMNYVQV
+56 QGGTLNYVQV

-81 ADCSTAMGPLLPF
+81 ADCSTAMGPLLPY

-112 SVKVSKVKGKQTV
+112 SIKVSKVNGKQTV

-133 VWTDGKSVTAADF
+133 VWSDGKSVTADDF
-146 ISMWQALNGTNKAF
+146 ISMWKALNGTNKAF

-190 YADWQPMFGALKPVS
+190 YADWQPLFLALKPAS
-205 LTATPEAFN
+205 LTATPDAFN
-214 NSWKLAPSPTAGPF
+214 NSWKLAPSPTSGPF
-228 IWGGVDNTAK
+228 IWDGVDNTAK

-244 NPKWWGDKPYLDQIV
+244 NPKWWGEKPYLDKIV
-259 FKQLAQAAQIDA
+259 FKQVPQAAQIDA

-283 VDANA
+283 IDANA
-288 VKRVRDDKGKKVRL
+288 VKRVKADKGKKVRL
-302 NTGVSPV
+302 DTNVSAT

-316 PLEGNAVTSDVAV
+316 PFNSVTGDVAV

-337 DRQQIATAVL
+337 DREQIAVAIQS
-347 GPIVGKKNAAV
+347 PIVGKKNVAV

-400 GIRSKNGIRLS
+400 GIRSKNGVRLT

-416 PSGFEPRRDIILLST
+416 PSGNDARRDIILLAT
-431 AMAKEVGIEL
+431 AMAKEAGIEL
-441 VPTIVP
+441 VPTLIP

-485 DSAQNFPKI
+485 GSAQNFPKI
-494 SSALVDS
+494 SSELVDS

-528 LMPSIP
+528 IMPSIP
-534 LYQRPSAIAANKNL
+534 LYQRPNAVAVNTKL
-548 ANFGAFAYTSLD
+548 ANFGAFGYTSLD
-560 WTKVGFQK
+560 WAKVGFEK

>member
-1 MNIRKRR
+1 MNIMKRR

-21 LSLANPVSARDGNSS
+21 LSFANPVSARDGNSS

-41 GTGNDVNPQPASKIK
+41 GTSNDVNPQPASKIK
-56 QGGTMNYVQV
+56 QGGTLNYVQV

-81 ADCSTAMGPLLPF
+81 ADCSTAMGPLLPY

-112 SVKVSKVKGKQTV
+112 SIKVSKVNGKQTV

-133 VWTDGKSVTAADF
+133 VWSDGKSVTADDF
-146 ISMWQALNGTNKAF
+146 ISMWKALNGTNKAF

-190 YADWQPMFGALKPVS
+190 YADWQPLFGSLKPAS
-205 LTATPEAFN
+205 LTATPDAFN
-214 NSWKLAPSPTAGPF
+214 NSWKLAPSPTSGPF
-228 IWGGVDNTAK
+228 IWDGVDNTAK

-244 NPKWWGDKPYLDQIV
+244 NPKWWGEKPYLDKIV
-259 FKQLAQAAQIDA
+259 FKQVPQAAQIDA

-283 VDANA
+283 IDANA
-288 VKRVRDDKGKKVRL
+288 VKRVKADKGKKVRL
-302 NTGVSPV
+302 DTNVSATW
-309 FEHLTFG
+309 EHLTFG
-316 PLEGNAVTSDVAV
+316 PFNSVTNDVAV

-337 DRQQIATAVL
+337 DREQIAVAIQS
-347 GPIVGKKNAAV
+347 PIVGKKNVAV

-400 GIRSKNGIRLS
+400 GIRSKNGVRLT

-416 PSGFEPRRDIILLST
+416 PSGNDARRDIILLAT
-431 AMAKEVGIEL
+431 AMAKEAGIEL
-441 VPTIVP
+441 VPTLIP
-447 SADYFVKHI
+447 SADYFVKHV

-485 DSAQNFPKI
+485 GSAQNFPKI
-494 SSALVDS
+494 SSELVDS

-528 LMPSIP
+528 IMPSIP
-534 LYQRPSAIAANKNL
+534 LYQRPNAVAVNTKL
-548 ANFGAFAYTSLD
+548 ANFGAFGYTSLD
-560 WTKVGFQK
+560 WAKVGFEK

>member
-1 MNIRKRR
+1 MNTMKRR

-21 LSLANPVSARDGNSS
+21 LSFANPVSARDGDTS

-41 GTGNDVNPQPASKIK
+41 GTSNDVNPQPASKIK

-81 ADCSTAMGPLLPF
+81 ADCSTTMGPLLPY

-112 SVKVSKVKGKQTV
+112 SIKVSKVNGKQTV
-125 TYALNPKA
+125 TYALNPEA
-133 VWTDGKSVTAADF
+133 VWTDGKSVTAEDF
-146 ISMWQALNGTNKAF
+146 ISMWKALNGTNKAF

-190 YADWQPMFGALKPVS
+190 YADWQPLFGALKPAS

-214 NSWKLAPSPTAGPF
+214 NSWKLAPSPTSGPF
-228 IWGGVDNTAK
+228 IWDGVDNTAK
-238 TITVKR
+238 TISVKR
-244 NPKWWGDKPYLDQIV
+244 NPNWWGEKPYLDRIV
-259 FKQLAQAAQIDA
+259 FKQVPQAAQIDA

-283 VDANA
+283 IDANA
-288 VKRVRDDKGKKVRL
+288 VKRVKADKGKKVRL
-302 NTGVSPV
+302 DTNVSAT

-316 PLEGNAVTSDVAV
+316 PFNAVTGDVAV

-337 DRQQIATAVL
+337 DREQIAVAIQS
-347 GPIVGKKNAAV
+347 PIVGKKNVAV

-363 FMKGLYCNQDNSGSF
+363 FMKGLYCNQDNSGSL

-388 LLDKAGWTVGSD
+388 MLDKAGWTVGSD
-400 GIRSKNGIRLS
+400 GIRSKNGVRLS
-411 MTAKY
+411 IATKY
-416 PSGFEPRRDIILLST
+416 PSGNDARRDIILLST

-441 VPTIVP
+441 VPTLIP

-528 LMPSIP
+528 IMPSIP
-534 LYQRPSAIAANKNL
+534 LYQRPNAVAVATKL
-548 ANFGAFAYTSLD
+548 ANFGAFGYTSLD
-560 WTKVGFQK
+560 WAKVGFTK

>member
-1 MNIRKRR
+1 MNIMKRR

-21 LSLANPVSARDGNSS
+21 LSFANPVSARDGNSS

-41 GTGNDVNPQPASKIK
+41 GTSNDVNPQPASKIK
-56 QGGTMNYVQV
+56 QGGTLNYVQV

-81 ADCSTAMGPLLPF
+81 ADCSTAMGPLLPY

-112 SVKVSKVKGKQTV
+112 SIKVSKVNGKQTV

-133 VWTDGKSVTAADF
+133 VWTDGKSVTADDF
-146 ISMWQALNGTNKAF
+146 ISMWKALNGTNKAF

-190 YADWQPMFGALKPVS
+190 YADWQPLFGSLKPAS
-205 LTATPEAFN
+205 LTATPDAFN
-214 NSWKLAPSPTAGPF
+214 NSWKLAPSPTSGPF
-228 IWGGVDNTAK
+228 IWDGVDNTAK

-244 NPKWWGDKPYLDQIV
+244 NPKWWGEKPYLDKIV
-259 FKQLAQAAQIDA
+259 FKQVPQAAQIDA

-283 VDANA
+283 IDANA
-288 VKRVRDDKGKKVRL
+288 VKRVKADKGKKVRL
-302 NTGVSPV
+302 DTNVSAT

-316 PLEGNAVTSDVAV
+316 PFNSVTVDVAV

-337 DRQQIATAVL
+337 DREQIAVAIQS
-347 GPIVGKKNAAV
+347 PIVGKKNVAV

-400 GIRSKNGIRLS
+400 GIRSKNGVRLT

-416 PSGFEPRRDIILLST
+416 PSGNDARRDIILLAT
-431 AMAKEVGIEL
+431 AMAKEAGIEL
-441 VPTIVP
+441 VPTLIP
-447 SADYFVKHI
+447 SADYFVKHV

-478 SPNLYKT
+478 TPNIYKT
-485 DSAQNFPKI
+485 GSAQNFPKI
-494 SSALVDS
+494 SSELVDS

-528 LMPSIP
+528 IMPSIP
-534 LYQRPSAIAANKNL
+534 LYQRPNAVAVNTKL
-548 ANFGAFAYTSLD
+548 ANFGAFGYTSLD
-560 WTKVGFQK
+560 WAKVGFEK

>member
-1 MNIRKRR
+1 MNIMKRR

-21 LSLANPVSARDGNSS
+21 LSFANPVSARDGNSS

-41 GTGNDVNPQPASKIK
+41 GTSNDVNPQPASKIK
-56 QGGTMNYVQV
+56 QGGTLNYVQV

-81 ADCSTAMGPLLPF
+81 ADCSTAMGPLLPY

-112 SVKVSKVKGKQTV
+112 SIKVSKVNGKQTV

-133 VWTDGKSVTAADF
+133 VWPDGKSVTADDF
-146 ISMWQALNGTNKAF
+146 ISMWKALNGTNKAF

-190 YADWQPMFGALKPVS
+190 YADWQPLFGSLKPAS
-205 LTATPEAFN
+205 LTATPDAFN
-214 NSWKLAPSPTAGPF
+214 NSWKLAPSPTSGPF
-228 IWGGVDNTAK
+228 IWDGVDNTAK

-244 NPKWWGDKPYLDQIV
+244 NPKWWGEKPYLDKIV
-259 FKQLAQAAQIDA
+259 FKQVPQAAQIDA

-283 VDANA
+283 IDANA
-288 VKRVRDDKGKKVRL
+288 VKRVKADKGKKVRL
-302 NTGVSPV
+302 DTNVSAT

-316 PLEGNAVTSDVAV
+316 PFNSVTVDVAV

-337 DRQQIATAVL
+337 DREQIAVAIQS
-347 GPIVGKKNAAV
+347 PIVGKKNVAV

-400 GIRSKNGIRLS
+400 GIRSKNGVRLT

-416 PSGFEPRRDIILLST
+416 PSGNDARRDIILLAT
-431 AMAKEVGIEL
+431 AMAKEAGIEL
-441 VPTIVP
+441 VPTLIP

-478 SPNLYKT
+478 TPNIYKT
-485 DSAQNFPKI
+485 GSAQNFPKI
-494 SSALVDS
+494 SSELVDS

-528 LMPSIP
+528 IMPSIP
-534 LYQRPSAIAANKNL
+534 LYQRPNAVAVNTKL
-548 ANFGAFAYTSLD
+548 ANFGAFGYTSLD
-560 WTKVGFQK
+560 WAKVGFEK

>member
-1 MNIRKRR
+1 MNIMKRR

-21 LSLANPVSARDGNSS
+21 LSFANPVSARDGNSS

-41 GTGNDVNPQPASKIK
+41 GTSNDVNPQPASKIK
-56 QGGTMNYVQV
+56 QGGTLNYVQV

-81 ADCSTAMGPLLPF
+81 ADCSTAMGPLLPY

-112 SVKVSKVKGKQTV
+112 SIKVSKVNGKQTV

-133 VWTDGKSVTAADF
+133 VWSDGKSVTADDF
-146 ISMWQALNGTNKAF
+146 ISMWKALNGTNKAF

-190 YADWQPMFGALKPVS
+190 YADWQPLFGSLKPAS
-205 LTATPEAFN
+205 LTATPDAFN
-214 NSWKLAPSPTAGPF
+214 NSWKLAPSPTSGPF
-228 IWGGVDNTAK
+228 IWDGVDNTAK

-244 NPKWWGDKPYLDQIV
+244 NPKWWGEKPYLDKIV
-259 FKQLAQAAQIDA
+259 FKQVPQAAQIDA

-283 VDANA
+283 IDANA
-288 VKRVRDDKGKKVRL
+288 VKRVKADKGKKVRL
-302 NTGVSPV
+302 DTNVSAT

-316 PLEGNAVTSDVAV
+316 PFNSVTGDVAV

-337 DRQQIATAVL
+337 DREQIAVAIQS
-347 GPIVGKKNAAV
+347 PIVGKKNVAV

-400 GIRSKNGIRLS
+400 GIRSKNGVRLT

-416 PSGFEPRRDIILLST
+416 PSGNDARRDIILLAT
-431 AMAKEVGIEL
+431 AMAKEAGIEL
-441 VPTIVP
+441 VPTLIP
-447 SADYFVKHI
+447 SADYFVKHV

-466 FAWVGTAYPIAS
+466 FAWIGTAYPIAS

-485 DSAQNFPKI
+485 GSAQNFPKI
-494 SSALVDS
+494 SSELVDS

-528 LMPSIP
+528 IMPSIP
-534 LYQRPSAIAANKNL
+534 LYQRPNAVAVNTKL
-548 ANFGAFAYTSLD
+548 ANFGAFGYTSLD
-560 WTKVGFQK
+560 WAKVGFEK

>member
-1 MNIRKRR
+1 MNIMKRR

-21 LSLANPVSARDGNSS
+21 LSFANPVSARDGNSS

-41 GTGNDVNPQPASKIK
+41 GTSNDVNPQPASKIK
-56 QGGTMNYVQV
+56 QGGTLNYVQV

-81 ADCSTAMGPLLPF
+81 ADCSTAMGPLLPY

-112 SVKVSKVKGKQTV
+112 SIKVSKVNGKQTV

-133 VWTDGKSVTAADF
+133 VWSDGKSVTADDF
-146 ISMWQALNGTNKAF
+146 ISMWKALNGTNKAF

-190 YADWQPMFGALKPVS
+190 YADWQPLFGSLKPAS
-205 LTATPEAFN
+205 LTATPDAFN
-214 NSWKLAPSPTAGPF
+214 NSWKLAPSPTSGPF
-228 IWGGVDNTAK
+228 IWDGVDNTAK

-244 NPKWWGDKPYLDQIV
+244 NPKWWGEKPYLDKIV
-259 FKQLAQAAQIDA
+259 FKQVPQAAQIDA

-283 VDANA
+283 IDANA
-288 VKRVRDDKGKKVRL
+288 VKRVKADKGKKVRL
-302 NTGVSPV
+302 DTNVSAT

-316 PLEGNAVTSDVAV
+316 PFNSVTGDVAV

-337 DRQQIATAVL
+337 DREQIAVAIQS
-347 GPIVGKKNAAV
+347 PIVGKKNVAV

-400 GIRSKNGIRLS
+400 GIRSKNGVRLT

-416 PSGFEPRRDIILLST
+416 PSGNDARRDIILLAT
-431 AMAKEVGIEL
+431 AMAKEAGIEL
-441 VPTIVP
+441 VPTLIP

-478 SPNLYKT
+478 TPNIYKT
-485 DSAQNFPKI
+485 GSAQNFPKI
-494 SSALVDS
+494 SSELVDS

-528 LMPSIP
+528 IMPSIP
-534 LYQRPSAIAANKNL
+534 LYQRPNAVAVNTKL
-548 ANFGAFAYTSLD
+548 ANFGAFGYTSLD
-560 WTKVGFQK
+560 WAKVGFEK

>member
-1 MNIRKRR
+1 MNIMKRR

-21 LSLANPVSARDGNSS
+21 LSFANPVSARDGNSS

-41 GTGNDVNPQPASKIK
+41 GTSNDVNPQPASKIK
-56 QGGTMNYVQV
+56 QGGTLNYVQV

-81 ADCSTAMGPLLPF
+81 ADCSTAMGPLLPY

-112 SVKVSKVKGKQTV
+112 SIKVSKVNGKQTV

-133 VWTDGKSVTAADF
+133 VWSDGKSVTADDF
-146 ISMWQALNGTNKAF
+146 ISMWKALNGTNKAF

-190 YADWQPMFGALKPVS
+190 YADWQPLFGSLKPAS
-205 LTATPEAFN
+205 LTATPDAFN
-214 NSWKLAPSPTAGPF
+214 NSWKLAPSPTSGPF
-228 IWGGVDNTAK
+228 IWDGVDNTAK

-244 NPKWWGDKPYLDQIV
+244 NPKWWGEKPYLDKIV
-259 FKQLAQAAQIDA
+259 FKQVPQAAQIDA

-283 VDANA
+283 IDANA
-288 VKRVRDDKGKKVRL
+288 VKRVKADKGKKVRL
-302 NTGVSPV
+302 DTNVSAT

-316 PLEGNAVTSDVAV
+316 PFNSVTTDVAV

-337 DRQQIATAVL
+337 DREQIAVAIQS
-347 GPIVGKKNAAV
+347 PIVGKKNVAV

-400 GIRSKNGIRLS
+400 GIRSKNGVRLT

-416 PSGFEPRRDIILLST
+416 PSGNDARRDIILLAT
-431 AMAKEVGIEL
+431 AMAKEAGIEL
-441 VPTIVP
+441 VPTLIP
-447 SADYFVKHI
+447 SADYFVKHV

-485 DSAQNFPKI
+485 GSAQNFPKI

-528 LMPSIP
+528 IMPSIP
-534 LYQRPSAIAANKNL
+534 LYQRPNAVAVNTKL
-548 ANFGAFAYTSLD
+548 ANFGAFGYTSLD
-560 WTKVGFQK
+560 WAKVGFEK

>member
-1 MNIRKRR
+1 MNIMKRR

-21 LSLANPVSARDGNSS
+21 LSFANPVSARDGNSS

-41 GTGNDVNPQPASKIK
+41 GTSNDVNPQPASKIK
-56 QGGTMNYVQV
+56 QGGTLNYVQV

-81 ADCSTAMGPLLPF
+81 ADCSTAMGPLLPY

-112 SVKVSKVKGKQTV
+112 SIKVSKVNGKQTV

-133 VWTDGKSVTAADF
+133 VWSDGKSVTADDF
-146 ISMWQALNGTNKAF
+146 ISMWKALNGTNKAF

-190 YADWQPMFGALKPVS
+190 YADWQPLFGSLKPAS
-205 LTATPEAFN
+205 LTATPDAFN
-214 NSWKLAPSPTAGPF
+214 NSWKLAPSPTSGPF
-228 IWGGVDNTAK
+228 IWDGVDNTAK

-244 NPKWWGDKPYLDQIV
+244 NPKWWGEKPYLDKIV
-259 FKQLAQAAQIDA
+259 FKQVPQAAQIDA

-283 VDANA
+283 IDANA
-288 VKRVRDDKGKKVRL
+288 VKRVKADKGKKVRL
-302 NTGVSPV
+302 DTNVSAT

-316 PLEGNAVTSDVAV
+316 PFNSVTSDVAV

-337 DRQQIATAVL
+337 DREQIAVAIQS
-347 GPIVGKKNAAV
+347 PIVGKKNVAV

-400 GIRSKNGIRLS
+400 GIRSKNGVRLT

-416 PSGFEPRRDIILLST
+416 PSGNDARRDIILLAT
-431 AMAKEVGIEL
+431 AMAKEAGIEL
-441 VPTIVP
+441 VPTLIP
-447 SADYFVKHI
+447 SADYFVKHV

-485 DSAQNFPKI
+485 GSAQNFPKI
-494 SSALVDS
+494 SSELVDS

-528 LMPSIP
+528 IMPSIP
-534 LYQRPSAIAANKNL
+534 LYQRPNAVAVNTKL
-548 ANFGAFAYTSLD
+548 ANFGAFGYTSLD
-560 WTKVGFQK
+560 WAKVGFEK

>member
-1 MNIRKRR
+1 
-8 VLAALSA
+8 
-15 IALVAP
+15 
-21 LSLANPVSARDGNSS
+21 
-36 RDDVG
+36 
-41 GTGNDVNPQPASKIK
+41 
-56 QGGTMNYVQV
+56 
-66 SLCPQFNGNAAGGNL
+66 
-81 ADCSTAMGPLLPF
+81 
-94 YTYFDGN
+94 
-101 GNVQVN
+101 
-107 KDYAS
+107 
-112 SVKVSKVKGKQTV
+112 
-125 TYALNPKA
+125 
-133 VWTDGKSVTAADF
+133 
-146 ISMWQALNGTNKAF
+146 MWKALNGTNKAF

-190 YADWQPMFGALKPVS
+190 YADWQPMFGALKPAS

-214 NSWKLAPSPTAGPF
+214 NSWKLAPNPTSGPF
-228 IWGGVDNTAK
+228 IWDGVDNTAK

-244 NPKWWGDKPYLDQIV
+244 NPKWWGEKPYLDRIV
-259 FKQLAQAAQIDA
+259 FKQVPQAAQIDA

-283 VDANA
+283 IDANA
-288 VKRVRDDKGKKVRL
+288 VKRVKADKGKKVRL
-302 NTGVSPV
+302 DTNVSPT

-316 PLEGNAVTSDVAV
+316 PFNAVTGDVAV

-337 DRQQIATAVL
+337 DREQIAVAIQS
-347 GPIVGKKNAAV
+347 PIVGKKNVAV

-400 GIRSKNGIRLS
+400 GIRSKNGVRLS
-411 MTAKY
+411 IVTKY
-416 PSGFEPRRDIILLST
+416 PSGNDARRDIILLST

-441 VPTIVP
+441 VPTLIP

-478 SPNLYKT
+478 SPNVYKT

-528 LMPSIP
+528 IMPSIP
-534 LYQRPSAIAANKNL
+534 LYQRPNAVAVAKKL
-548 ANFGAFAYTSLD
+548 ANFGAFGYTSLD
-560 WTKVGFQK
+560 WAKVGFTK

>member
-1 MNIRKRR
+1 MNIMKRR
-8 VLAALSA
+8 ALAALSA

-21 LSLANPVSARDGNSS
+21 LSFANPVSARDGDTS

-41 GTGNDVNPQPASKIK
+41 GTSNDVNPQPASKIK
-56 QGGTMNYVQV
+56 QGGTLNYVQV

-112 SVKVSKVKGKQTV
+112 SIKVSKVNGKQTV

-133 VWTDGKSVTAADF
+133 VWSDGKSVTADDF
-146 ISMWQALNGTNKAF
+146 ISMWKALNGTNKAF

-190 YADWQPMFGALKPVS
+190 YADWQPMFGALKPAS

-214 NSWKLAPSPTAGPF
+214 NSWKLAPNPTSGPF
-228 IWGGVDNTAK
+228 IWDGVDNTAK

-244 NPKWWGDKPYLDQIV
+244 NPKWWGEKPYLDRIV
-259 FKQLAQAAQIDA
+259 FKQVPQAAQIDA

-283 VDANA
+283 IDANA
-288 VKRVRDDKGKKVRL
+288 VKRVKADKGKKVRL
-302 NTGVSPV
+302 DTNVSPT

-316 PLEGNAVTSDVAV
+316 PLNAVTGDVAV

-337 DRQQIATAVL
+337 DRQQIAVAIQS
-347 GPIVGKKNAAV
+347 PIVGKKNVAV

-400 GIRSKNGIRLS
+400 GIRSKNGVRLS

-416 PSGFEPRRDIILLST
+416 PSGNDARRDIILLST
-431 AMAKEVGIEL
+431 AMAKEAGIEL
-441 VPTIVP
+441 VPTLIP

-466 FAWVGTAYPIAS
+466 FAWIGTSYPIAS

-501 LGVRAN
+501 LGVKAN

-534 LYQRPSAIAANKNL
+534 LYQRPNAVAVAKKL
-548 ANFGAFAYTSLD
+548 ANFGAFGYTSLD
-560 WTKVGFQK
+560 WAKVGFEK

>member
-1 MNIRKRR
+1 MNIMKRR

-21 LSLANPVSARDGNSS
+21 LSFANPVSARDGNSS

-41 GTGNDVNPQPASKIK
+41 GTSNDVNPQPASKIK
-56 QGGTMNYVQV
+56 QGGTLNYVQV

-81 ADCSTAMGPLLPF
+81 ADCSTAMGPLLPY

-112 SVKVSKVKGKQTV
+112 SIKVSKVNGKQTV

-133 VWTDGKSVTAADF
+133 VWSDGKSVTADDF
-146 ISMWQALNGTNKAF
+146 ISMWKALNGTNKAF

-190 YADWQPMFGALKPVS
+190 YADWQPLFGSLKPAS
-205 LTATPEAFN
+205 LTATPDAFN
-214 NSWKLAPSPTAGPF
+214 NSWKLAPSPTSGPF
-228 IWGGVDNTAK
+228 IWDGVDNTAK

-244 NPKWWGDKPYLDQIV
+244 NPKWWGEKPYLDKIV
-259 FKQLAQAAQIDA
+259 FKQVPQAAQIDA

-288 VKRVRDDKGKKVRL
+288 VKRVKADKGKKVRL
-302 NTGVSPV
+302 DTNVSAT

-316 PLEGNAVTSDVAV
+316 PFNSVTGDVAV

-337 DRQQIATAVL
+337 DREQIAVAIQS
-347 GPIVGKKNAAV
+347 PIVGKKNVAV

-400 GIRSKNGIRLS
+400 GIRSKNGVRLT

-416 PSGFEPRRDIILLST
+416 PSGFDARRDIILLAT
-431 AMAKEVGIEL
+431 AMAKEAGIEL
-441 VPTIVP
+441 VPTLIP
-447 SADYFVKHI
+447 SADYFVKHV

-485 DSAQNFPKI
+485 GSAQNFPKI
-494 SSALVDS
+494 SSELVDS
-501 LGVRAN
+501 LGVKAN

-528 LMPSIP
+528 IMPSIP
-534 LYQRPSAIAANKNL
+534 LYQRPNAVAVNTKL
-548 ANFGAFAYTSLD
+548 ANFGAFGYTSLD
-560 WTKVGFQK
+560 WAKVGFEK